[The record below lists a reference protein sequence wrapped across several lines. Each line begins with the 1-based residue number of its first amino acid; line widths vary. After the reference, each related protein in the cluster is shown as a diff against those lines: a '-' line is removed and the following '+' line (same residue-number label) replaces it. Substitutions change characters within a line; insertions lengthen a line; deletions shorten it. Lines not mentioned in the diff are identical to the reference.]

1 MTTKPNAT
9 SWGYTIRTGYQRQ
22 YRSKP
27 KAQHMS
33 WGNALLLGAVMAG
46 LWMLC
51 WYAEL
56 GVI

>member
-1 MTTKPNAT
+1 MTKPNAT

-27 KAQHMS
+27 RDKHMS
-33 WGNALLLGAVMAG
+33 WGNALLLGAVIAG
-46 LWMLC
+46 FWMLC
-51 WYAEL
+51 WCAEL